1 MSEPSGRS
9 EAGSRQTTGDATVG
23 SADGKNLERQIR
35 AFHWIRL
42 LAELTG
48 RHAGTDQ
55 EGEAARRVETWL
67 RDLGLEEVSIASVP
81 SRPRTGNVL
90 AVHAGVAAL
99 GCALGGVA
107 GFALAA
113 LAVLSFRRE
122 TSGRAPWLT
131 RWLPVR
137 DSVNVVGRVGARK
150 PRRRVVL
157 LASLDAGQAS
167 PLFAGRLRSWLTG
180 EGEDGTPRGGLALPM
195 RVLVGAAVVTA
206 AAALGADG
214 ALALA
219 TRVVLGVAL
228 AAVAILGAHWARDAS
243 ASGANDDASGVAA
256 MLTAVEQLAAQ
267 LPPDVELWCAAAG
280 AGQAGGQGVRALLGA
295 HPEWKG
301 DHTAFVSFDAVG
313 GGALHWA
320 RSDGD
325 RVRAAHPPM
334 LGELARRIAAS
345 GAYGDVAPFDL
356 AFETSGHPV
365 ARRGAPVLALVGL
378 QPDRL
383 PLHWRSAGDVP
394 RDLDTETVIR
404 AADFGCCV
412 LSAYLRGDAEPLAY
426 V

>member
-1 MSEPSGRS
+1 MSDPSRVSRS
-9 EAGSRQTTGDATVG
+9 EGSG
-23 SADGKNLERQIR
+23 SEEKNLERQIR

-42 LAELTG
+42 LSELSG

-55 EGEAARRVETWL
+55 EGEAARRVEMWL
-67 RDLGLEEVSIASVP
+67 RDLGLEEVSLASVP
-81 SRPRTGNVL
+81 SRPRQGTLL
-90 AVHAGVAAL
+90 AAHAGVAAL

-107 GFALAA
+107 GFALAL
-113 LAVLSFRRE
+113 LAALSFPRE
-122 TSGRAPWLT
+122 MSGGAAWLT

-167 PLFAGRLRSWLTG
+167 ALFSGRLREWISG
-180 EGEDGTPRGGLALPM
+180 ARADGMPRGAFSLPM
-195 RVLVGAAVVTA
+195 HALLAAAAVTA
-206 AAALGADG
+206 ATALGADG
-214 ALALA
+214 VLALVA
-219 TRVVLGVAL
+219 RVSLGVSLGVLAL
-228 AAVAILGAHWARDAS
+228 LGVRWARDTS
-243 ASGANDDASGVAA
+243 SSGANDDASGVAA

-280 AGQAGGQGVRALLGA
+280 AGRAGGQGVRALLDA

-301 DHTAFVSFDAVG
+301 DHTAFVGFDAVG

-320 RSDGD
+320 RSDGALA
-325 RVRAAHPPM
+325 RAAHAPL
-334 LGELARRIAAS
+334 LGELARRVAAS
-345 GAYGDVAPFDL
+345 GAYGDVSPFDL
-356 AFETSGHPV
+356 AFETCAHEV
-365 ARRGAPVLALVGL
+365 ARRGAQGLALVGL

-383 PLHWRSAGDVP
+383 PLHWRSADDEPKHV
-394 RDLDTETVIR
+394 DTETVIR